1 MNTAHRGG
9 QDADQ
14 DVGLLYLVGAISLIG
29 TVLLATVGPPRIPT
43 GWPHLPN
50 GVELE
55 LLLRTP
61 TAAQLDG
68 ALFGL
73 TWLAWLV
80 WALCVW
86 IAFTALFRA
95 ALVLAE
101 RAGATWLRPARRLSD
116 LLTLPAVRRT
126 VDGLLAGLLVAR
138 VATTWVAPSA
148 LAESMP
154 VVAQVVAPA
163 DADQGSPAPDQADP
177 ASQVAELGP
186 NDLLYTVQAGDSVGR
201 LAAHFYGDWQEY
213 TRIVEANQE
222 RVQPDG
228 RTLNET
234 GTIHPGWQLL
244 VPEPTRGVRTD
255 PDGAR
260 WYTVERG
267 DSLWKVS
274 AELLGD
280 GQRWPEVFSLNQDQA
295 RLPDGH
301 VLRNPNLIWPGLE
314 LELPVDAAADTSPVE
329 DAPAPKTAPASP
341 PTANLAPPPAMAPPP
356 TPTTADIRPSPAT
369 PPPVPTQEDLTEPA
383 TAPPVTSAPVATPT
397 AESHSDGATRPY
409 APLAG
414 AAAAGGMAAAAI
426 AAGLIVRRRRPAPDL
441 SQPENDLSVEGGYA
455 ELDPARVASQRLLEG
470 EGGDL
475 ADLVAGRLAQAY
487 AHHFA
492 QQQLLADERS
502 ALTEVRLLATRHGWS
517 STTLMLTAPLAAR
530 PLLLRPLP
538 AVAELAFGDRVDVE
552 GLVSHEGDVLIRLT
566 GVARQAAH
574 LRAAAATE
582 TERDELW
589 PAPRLVPLGLLN
601 DRQTLAANW
610 DGLGHVFIG
619 APLGQ
624 GAGTALV
631 AILASLVARSTPA
644 ELGLYMIG
652 QPSSLA
658 RELQALPHLLRPIAD
673 SREPET
679 VQAVIDGVRLELE
692 RREAERLPDEP
703 ELVLVVRE
711 IGDLDAEALTSL
723 GPVLLDGPRS
733 GIRLLA
739 ASERTG
745 ENLVRRCPA
754 LSAFGTRL
762 VLQATDE
769 DESVAVLGASGA
781 EYLAAGGQLLVRLEG
796 RVPMQAYG
804 FRVHP
809 DQLARLVEVTH
820 DAAGY
825 GAATPGDLTGVAT
838 ASVVDSDQTGSQ
850 PSPEA
855 AAPEEAAAERDSA
868 EPDVQE
874 PSACS
879 NNARSG
885 DVSPESM
892 AVSEAV
898 DSSHRNGKT
907 APPPPATS
915 LLRSELLDRLRAA
928 PFRVNCLRARE
939 LRHTTTGKLVYPSAG
954 SRQPPFELLFL
965 VAVHRPGGV
974 RGELVMDSLWPNGQP
989 KDPASEVRKL
999 RFRLREHFKRTVPDL
1014 EGDVILNGGPN
1025 EPFRLNATLVA
1036 SDVHEFLELLRLAQ
1050 SAPDDQ
1056 AIITYEAA
1064 LGLYRG
1070 DLLDGPDVPLW
1081 WWLYDG
1087 PQVAVELRA
1096 DYRRLQQEARRRL
1109 ANLYA
1114 ASGGAGNLLRAQE
1127 LYVGLTGELADDEQL
1142 WATLFR
1148 THRRRG
1154 DVLGFEASVRR
1165 LRSALVEFAD
1175 DDDNPEQV
1183 RVPPGLLTIIEELR
1197 AELAEAA
1204 DHPVKSPTPGR

>member
-1 MNTAHRGG
+1 MSTANRDVW
-9 QDADQ
+9 DADQ
-14 DVGLLYLVGAISLIG
+14 EVGLLYLVGAISLIG
-29 TVLLATVGPPRIPT
+29 TVLLATVGPPRFPT
-43 GWPHLPN
+43 AWPHLPN
-50 GVELE
+50 SVELE

-61 TAAQLDG
+61 TTAQLDG

-95 ALVLAE
+95 AVVLAE
-101 RAGATWLRPARRLSD
+101 RTGATWLRPARRLSD

-138 VATTWVAPSA
+138 VATSSVAPSV
-148 LAESMP
+148 LAAP
-154 VVAQVVAPA
+154 APIVAQVVGPA
-163 DADQGSPAPDQADP
+163 DVDQDSAAPDEADP
-177 ASQVAELGP
+177 VSQVADVGP
-186 NDLLYTVQAGDSVGR
+186 NDVLYTVQAGDSVGR
-201 LAAHFYGDWQEY
+201 VAAHFYGDWQAY
-213 TRIVEANQE
+213 PRIVEANQE
-222 RVQPDG
+222 RVQPDS
-228 RTLNET
+228 RTLSET

-244 VPEPTRGVRTD
+244 VPEPTQGVRTN
-255 PDGAR
+255 PDGTR
-260 WYTVERG
+260 WYKVERG
-267 DSLWKVS
+267 DSLWRVS

-280 GQRWPEVFSLNQDQA
+280 GERWPEVFALNQDQA
-295 RLPDGH
+295 SLPDGH

-314 LELPVDAAADTSPVE
+314 LELPVDAPTDTSPVE
-329 DAPAPKTAPASP
+329 QAPAPETAPA
-341 PTANLAPPPAMAPPP
+341 PPPLANPAPPP
-356 TPTTADIRPSPAT
+356 TMAPAPTSTTAEIRPSTAT
-369 PPPVPTQEDLTEPA
+369 PLPVPTQEGMAQPA
-383 TAPPVTSAPVATPT
+383 ATPSVMSAPVAV
-397 AESHSDGATRPY
+397 ESHSAGAPPPY

-414 AAAAGGMAAAAI
+414 AAAGGMAAAAI
-426 AAGLIVRRRRPAPDL
+426 AAGLVIRRRRPAPDL
-441 SQPENDLSVEGGYA
+441 SQPENDLAVEGGYA

-475 ADLVAGRLAQAY
+475 AGLVASRLAQAY
-487 AHHFA
+487 AHHFG
-492 QQQLLADERS
+492 QQHLLADERS
-502 ALTEVRLLATRHGWS
+502 ALTEVRLLATRHGRS
-517 STTLMLTAPLAAR
+517 STTLILTAPLAAR
-530 PLLLRPLP
+530 PLLLRPLV

-582 TERDELW
+582 TERAELW
-589 PAPRLVPLGLLN
+589 PAPWLVPVGLLN
-601 DRQTLAANW
+601 DHQTLAANW
-610 DGLGHVFIG
+610 DALGHVFIG

-631 AILASLVARSTPA
+631 AVLASLVARSTPA
-644 ELGLYMIG
+644 ELGLYVIG

-658 RELQALPHLLRPIAD
+658 RELKALPHVLGPIAD
-673 SREPET
+673 PREPDT
-679 VQAVIDGVRLELE
+679 VRAVIDRVRLELE
-692 RREAERLPDEP
+692 RRQAGHLADEP
-703 ELVLVVRE
+703 ELAVVVRE
-711 IGDLDAEALTSL
+711 LSDLDAEALTGL

-745 ENLVRRCPA
+745 EDLVRRCPA

-769 DESVAVLGASGA
+769 DESIAVLGASGA

-796 RVPMQAYG
+796 RVPVQAYG

-809 DQLARLVEVTH
+809 DQLARLVEVMR

-825 GAATPGDLTGVAT
+825 GAATPGELTEVAT
-838 ASVVDSDQTGSQ
+838 ESVVDSDYTGSE
-850 PSPEA
+850 PAPDA
-855 AAPEEAAAERDSA
+855 AVPREGAVERDSA
-868 EPDVQE
+868 EPECQE
-874 PSACS
+874 PSACD
-879 NNARSG
+879 NNAPSG

-892 AVSEAV
+892 VVLQAV
-898 DSSHRNGKT
+898 DSSHRNGT
-907 APPPPATS
+907 SVPHPAPS
-915 LLRSELLDRLRAA
+915 LPRSELLDRLGTA

-939 LRHTTTGKLVYPSAG
+939 VRHTATGKLVYPSAG

-1014 EGDVILNGGPN
+1014 EGDLILNGGPN

-1036 SDVHEFLELLRLAQ
+1036 SDVQEFLELLRLAQ

-1056 AIITYEAA
+1056 AIVTYEAA
-1064 LGLYRG
+1064 LRLYRG

-1109 ANLYA
+1109 AGLYA
-1114 ASGGAGNLLRAQE
+1114 ANGGAENLVRAQE

-1142 WATLFR
+1142 WATVFQM
-1148 THRRRG
+1148 HRRRG

-1165 LRSALVEFAD
+1165 LRSALVELAD
-1175 DDDNPEQV
+1175 DEDPEQV
-1183 RVPPGLLTIIEELR
+1183 SVPPGLVAMIEELR

-1204 DHPVKSPTPGR
+1204 AYPVRSSTPGRGRP